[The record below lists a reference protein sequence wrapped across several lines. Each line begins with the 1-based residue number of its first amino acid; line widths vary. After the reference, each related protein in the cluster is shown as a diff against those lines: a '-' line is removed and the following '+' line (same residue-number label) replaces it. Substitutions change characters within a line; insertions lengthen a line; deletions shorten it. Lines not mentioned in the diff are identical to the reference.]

1 MSEKKLQKEVLT
13 NLIFHYFQGRAN
25 PIRRAGVLQYFNSD
39 YIISS
44 DLNWSKAPAGYLGL
58 ILIFY

>member
-25 PIRRAGVLQYFNSD
+25 PIRRAGVLQAALAIHGFAIRGFD
-39 YIISS
+39 YSH
-44 DLNWSKAPAGYLGL
+44 
-58 ILIFY
+58 F